1 MGADDGQIGDG
12 RPTPAAGGGQASP
25 PGEMRS
31 RKRGWRRILLWVG
44 LGAIA
49 LFALIQLIPYGHSH
63 SNPPVT
69 GEPSWDAAQ
78 TRILFSQACG
88 DCHSNLTTWPW
99 YSNIA
104 PVSWLVQKDVDEGR
118 SQLNVSEWNRPQ
130 DGAGDVVEQILD
142 GGMPPSYYTWM
153 HSSAKLS
160 AAEKQALAR
169 GWQATMQK
177 SPPIAGG

>member
-1 MGADDGQIGDG
+1 MGTDDGQTGDG
-12 RPTPAAGGGQASP
+12 EGTPAAGSGVEP
-25 PGEMRS
+25 PPDDR
-31 RKRGWRRILLWVG
+31 RFRWRGWRKALVWVG

-49 LFALIQLIPYGHSH
+49 LFALIQLIPFGHSH

-69 GEPSWDAAQ
+69 GEPSWDAPQ

-104 PVSWLVQKDVDEGR
+104 PVSWLVQKDVNEGR

-130 DGAGDVVEQILD
+130 DGAGDVVEQIQG

-160 AAEKQALAR
+160 SAQKQALVR
-169 GWQATMQK
+169 GWQATMRK